1 MDMEIV
7 ITAWGLDSYLEL
19 RHANQFSAA
28 DYKKTIRPDVLLLK
42 GFPEPADFANS
53 KFWSPADYSGAAII
67 GGFKMKWHNLGDRR
81 IQLRLSV
88 GMMDEAFL
96 LHAYVKTDPKAEARQ
111 LAKFKTRLELIR
123 RGQYTECGR
132 LS

>member
-1 MDMEIV
+1 MEIV
-7 ITAWGLDSYLEL
+7 ITSWGLDSYLEL
-19 RHANQFSAA
+19 RHENQFSAS
-28 DYKKTIRPDVLLLK
+28 DYKKTIRPDVLLLRS
-42 GFPEPADFANS
+42 FPEPPNFANS
-53 KFWSPADYSGAAII
+53 KFWSPVDFA

-88 GMMDEAFL
+88 GMMNEAFL

-123 RGQYTECGR
+123 LGRYTECGR
-132 LS
+132 LT

>member
-1 MDMEIV
+1 MEIV
-7 ITAWGLDSYLEL
+7 ITAWALDSYLEL
-19 RHANQFSAA
+19 RHGNQFSTD
-28 DYKKTIRPDVLLLK
+28 DYRQTIRPDVLLLRS
-42 GFPEPADFANS
+42 FPESPKFGNN
-53 KFWSPADYSGAAII
+53 KFWSPADYEGDAIA

-88 GMMDEAFL
+88 GMMNEAFL
-96 LHAYVKTDPKAEARQ
+96 LHAYAKTGDKQEARQ

-123 RGQYTECGR
+123 RGQYTERGR